1 MRMVAFNR
9 RELLAAL
16 LLGGLLLAGLAL
28 RFVLLPRPAGEVILE
43 PAARKAE
50 EKQKEIIVHVA
61 GAVNAPGVYR
71 LPEGARVFEALEM
84 AGGML
89 PGADQAAVNL
99 AAPLYDGQ
107 KVTIFYAG
115 EGGPGERPAGDGR
128 VNINTASASEL
139 EKLPGIGP
147 VKAAAIVDYR
157 NKNGPFRRIEDL
169 AGVPGIG
176 PKTVEGLREQITL
189 Y

>member
-1 MRMVAFNR
+1 MTGLAFSR
-9 RELLAAL
+9 RELLGAL

-28 RFVLLPRPAGEVILE
+28 RFIFLPRPAGDIIIE
-43 PAARKAE
+43 PAAHKTE
-50 EKQKEIIVHVA
+50 EAQKEIIVHVA
-61 GAVNAPGVYR
+61 GAVRNPGVYR
-71 LPEGARVFEALEM
+71 LPEGARVFEALAA

-89 PGADQAAVNL
+89 EEADQGAVNL
-99 AAPLYDGQ
+99 AAPLFDGQ
-107 KVTIFYAG
+107 KVAILFAG
-115 EGGPGERPAGDGR
+115 EVGSGGRPGGDGR

-147 VKAAAIVDYR
+147 AKAAAIVDYR
-157 NKNGPFRRIEDL
+157 QKNGPFRRVEDL

-176 PKTVEGLREQITL
+176 AKTVEGLKEQITL